1 MRVKK
6 MRLMV
11 TYRCRSCKSPM
22 MNKQM
27 PQICGSCLASKGGSG
42 ADPDLDGRTNHEY
55 GDFYP
60 EFDD

>member
-1 MRVKK
+1 MEIKK
-6 MRLMV
+6 LKLMV

-22 MNKQM
+22 MNYQM
-27 PQICGSCLASKGGSG
+27 PQICGSCLTKGGSG
-42 ADPDLDGRTNHEY
+42 AEPDLDGRTNHEY